1 MFFCGKQAARCVKR
15 RRNRHNENKGEN
27 MMFTFWRET
36 RLMTVR
42 NLTRWARNPAWLMV
56 GLFQPILYLLL
67 FAPLLDSLKMDG
79 VGQDDTLKIFTPG
92 LVVMLAMNAG
102 FAGIN
107 ILDDLHSGVIE
118 RLRVTPASRLALILG
133 IVLCEVL
140 VALISSLLLILVAVP
155 MGFRANWLGIGLLFG
170 LLALVHIM
178 MVSASYATALAIKDQ
193 SALAAMASAITIPLL
208 LLSGVLLPL
217 SLAPQ
222 SIRTIAHADPFFYV
236 VDAARA
242 LADGRFGDL
251 DVIRAFVIVAVLAG
265 LALLWATRVFR
276 QAVA

>member
-1 MFFCGKQAARCVKR
+1 
-15 RRNRHNENKGEN
+15 
-27 MMFTFWRET
+27 MFTFWRET
-36 RLMTVR
+36 RLMMVR
-42 NLTRWARNPAWLMV
+42 NLTRWVRNPAWLMV

-79 VGQDDTLKIFTPG
+79 VAQGDTLKIFTPG

-140 VALISSLLLILVAVP
+140 VALISSLLLILAAVP

-170 LLALVHIM
+170 LLALVHTM

-222 SIRTIAHADPFFYV
+222 SIRTVAHADPFFFV

-251 DVIRAFVIVAVLAG
+251 EVVRAFVIVAILAG

>member
-1 MFFCGKQAARCVKR
+1 MF
-15 RRNRHNENKGEN
+15 N
-27 MMFTFWRET
+27 FWREA

-67 FAPLLDSLKMDG
+67 FAPLLDSLNMPG
-79 VGQDDTLKIFTPG
+79 VEQGNTLKSFTPG
-92 LVVMLAMNAG
+92 LLVMLAMNAG
-102 FAGIN
+102 FAGMN

-140 VALISSLLLILVAVP
+140 IALLSSLLLIVAAVP
-155 MGFRANWLGIGLLFG
+155 MGFRADWLGIALLFG
-170 LLALVHIM
+170 LLVLVHTM
-178 MVSASYATALAIKDQ
+178 MVSTSYAIALTIKDQ

-217 SLAPQ
+217 TLAPA
-222 SIRTIAHADPFFYV
+222 SIRAIAHANPFYYV
-236 VDAARA
+236 VNAARA
-242 LADGRFGDL
+242 LADGRFGNP
-251 DVIRAFVIVAVLAG
+251 DVLRAFVIVGMLAV
-265 LALLWATRVFR
+265 LALLWATRRFR

>member
-1 MFFCGKQAARCVKR
+1 MFFCGKQAAHCVKR
-15 RRNRHNENKGEN
+15 RRNRHSKNKGEIT
-27 MMFTFWRET
+27 MLTFWRET
-36 RLMTVR
+36 RLMMVR

-79 VGQDDTLKIFTPG
+79 VGPGDTLKIFTPG

-155 MGFRANWLGIGLLFG
+155 MGFRANWLEYCLLFG

-178 MVSASYATALAIKDQ
+178 MVSASYATAPASRIRVLGCV
-193 SALAAMASAITIPLL
+193 ASAITLRCCYPACCCRCR
-208 LLSGVLLPL
+208 SRHPV
-217 SLAPQ
+217 
-222 SIRTIAHADPFFYV
+222 RTIAHM
-236 VDAARA
+236 
-242 LADGRFGDL
+242 
-251 DVIRAFVIVAVLAG
+251 I
-265 LALLWATRVFR
+265 LLLCG
-276 QAVA
+276 